1 MARIFAAGLSAGV
14 VTWILTGVAPSLPGI
29 AAATGLARV
38 TRVARIAG
46 VARAGA
52 APWAALVLPARRLGR
67 GRAPGQLLG
76 LAGALLL
83 GLGQRRA
90 LAHAAAA
97 QRPVAGGGGVGAGA
111 GFLFQCERD
120 HVVF

>member
-1 MARIFAAGLSAGV
+1 MARIFAAGLSSGV

-29 AAATGLARV
+29 AAGTGLARV
-38 TRVARIAG
+38 TRVAG